1 MINGATEHFRCH
13 AWMVAQALFDKQF
26 PVPHGFQDYPESRR
40 YNSNESGHMTQSTSQ
55 EIFVKFFKIEV
66 KD

>member
-1 MINGATEHFRCH
+1 
-13 AWMVAQALFDKQF
+13 MVAQALFDKQF